1 MKNILKHLIYAV
13 ACVLAMTAC
22 SPEEYTG
29 ADGNIPKASVYKAV
43 VDVDQE
49 TNIVPFTITDKDGN
63 KAYGV
68 YPIWTIN
75 ADKTINTTVNGYK
88 TGTIVLAG
96 EYSYGVKIANRN
108 GISDASIEG
117 TFTINTTRYDFSDAV
132 ALLTGNGS
140 KEWRVY
146 SAESGHL
153 ACGEGPSDPT
163 NWWKAAAEDKASEGI
178 YDDRITFTTGAQ
190 MSAGSYSY
198 SAGEDG
204 LTFCNNGVTTLG
216 VTGAS
221 ADYSAVCVGQ
231 PAAKTDVTYSLGYN
245 ADEDAVTITLPAGT
259 LIPYIA
265 SDDQINNATTYT
277 VTSLTDKVMTWRID
291 LSGISWQIIFIN
303 GDDEAKEETFDPDN
317 VNWCDVNAAEN
328 LGAGFNTKGAVTF
341 WCSEASWAQVADP
354 KFSYADGVYTI
365 TTTNATVAQWQGQC
379 TIGEVPC
386 VIEGGQYYD
395 ISCKLTVSE
404 KLSGVTIKI
413 NKDPDVD
420 GDPNTLYYAQVDLKK
435 GENLV
440 RFAKV
445 TGMNGDTPVAFDQG
459 KFLIDVGGSPAGVEI
474 SLSDIIIQKHNPK

>member
-1 MKNILKHLIYAV
+1 MFFAA

-22 SPEEYTG
+22 SSEEFSG
-29 ADGNIPKASVYKAV
+29 ADGNIPKASDYKAV
-43 VDVDQE
+43 ADVDQE
-49 TNIVPFTITDKDGN
+49 TNVVTFTITDKDGN
-63 KAYGV
+63 KAMGV

-88 TGTIVLAG
+88 TGVIVLAG
-96 EYSYGVKIANRN
+96 EYSYSVKIANRN
-108 GISDASIEG
+108 GISDASIDG
-117 TFTINTTRYDFSDAV
+117 TFTINTTRYDFSEAV
-132 ALLTGNGS
+132 AFLTGNSS

-146 SAESGHL
+146 SAEPAHL

-163 NWWKAAAEDKASEGI
+163 NWWKAAAEEKASEGI
-178 YDDRITFTTGAQ
+178 YDDRMTFTAGSQ
-190 MSAGSYSY
+190 MSEGSYKY

-204 LTFCNNGVTTLG
+204 LTFCNSGVTALG
-216 VTGAS
+216 VTGAGG
-221 ADYSAVCVGQ
+221 DYSTACVGL
-231 PAAKTDVTYSLGYN
+231 PAVKTDVTYALGYN

-265 SDDQINNATTYT
+265 SDDQITGATTYT
-277 VTSLTDKVMTWRID
+277 ITELTDKVMTWRID

-303 GDDEAKEETFDPDN
+303 GDDEAKEEAFDPDN
-317 VNWCDVNAAEN
+317 VNWCDVNSAEN
-328 LGAGFNTKGAVTF
+328 LGSAFNTKGEMTF
-341 WCSEASWAQVADP
+341 WFSDANWTQIADP
-354 KFSYADGVYTI
+354 DFSYADGVYKI
-365 TTTNATVAQWQGQC
+365 TTKNATSAQWQGQC
-379 TIGEVPC
+379 IIGEVPC

-404 KLSGVTIKI
+404 KLSGVTVKI

-420 GDPNTLYYAQVDLKK
+420 GDPNALYYSQVDLKK

-445 TGMNGDTPVAFDQG
+445 TGMNGDTPVSFNQG
-459 KFLIDVGGSPAGVEI
+459 KFIIDVGGSPAGVEI